1 MHLLVPYLPYP
12 VPIVPSP
19 LVGLQRETTI
29 DLKIP
34 FNDPRARALVPGM
47 QVTMVN
53 DEDHE
58 QLVILGKGWITI
70 HKDSVMRIPYSD
82 VPTEKTSL

>member
-12 VPIVPSP
+12 VPIDHSP
-19 LVGLQRETTI
+19 LIGLQRETTI
-29 DLKIP
+29 DLRIP
-34 FNDPRARALVPGM
+34 FNDPRALALVPGM

-53 DEDHE
+53 DNDEE

-70 HKDSVMRIPYSD
+70 HKKSVMRIPYVD
-82 VPTEKTSL
+82 VPVEQTVH